1 MRRRKR
7 RTKFNKIWSGG
18 HKNCLRNQ
26 TKLVKVSQ
34 PVDPN
39 ENRLQVNIC
48 NILLGGSSLR
58 FTGLLLWEFLLCVHI
73 VDSTSHT
80 WLGAY
85 SYDSRTQDRFERTCS
100 NASNGRRTVASPT
113 HLWRKAK
120 YEEVPMVQ
128 LHKGLSLHNPLKK
141 SDCYQKKT
149 TFVEILHHRH
159 RDEIQSKSKE

>member
-1 MRRRKR
+1 MDTATEWVESWVMGRSKMRRRKR
-7 RTKFNKIWSGG
+7 RTKFNKIWSVV
-18 HKNCLRNQ
+18 
-26 TKLVKVSQ
+26 TKIGWEIKQNWWRCHNLLTQMKV
-34 PVDPN
+34 
-39 ENRLQVNIC
+39 R
-48 NILLGGSSLR
+48 SSLR
-58 FTGLLLWEFLLCVHI
+58 FTGILLWEFLLCVHI

-141 SDCYQKKT
+141 SDCYQK
-149 TFVEILHHRH
+149 
-159 RDEIQSKSKE
+159 

>member
-1 MRRRKR
+1 MGRSKMRRRKRRKR
-7 RTKFNKIWSGG
+7 RTKFNKIWSVV
-18 HKNCLRNQ
+18 
-26 TKLVKVSQ
+26 TKIGWEIKQNWSRSHNLQ
-34 PVDPN
+34 YPN

-128 LHKGLSLHNPLKK
+128 SHKGLSLHNPLLK
-141 SDCYQKKT
+141 SVTPSKN
-149 TFVEILHHRH
+149 
-159 RDEIQSKSKE
+159 IQHL